1 MAFLADMA
9 NSFPGKNF
17 HFGGLVVLNLSNSN
31 IEDSWDGW
39 SQMKMNKLKVLDLTG
54 CRLLTRTPDFSKFT
68 SLETLILARCVK
80 LTTIDGSIG
89 ELKLLRTF
97 NINGCKVLR
106 KLPAKFGS
114 LQSLIEIIMPHH
126 YQHFKLPKTFG
137 NLQSLSSFI
146 LDEHPGIKK
155 LPNSIGRLVKLKR
168 LSLCGCVGI
177 KKLPGS
183 IGEMKMLAELDLSK
197 SGIVKLPNS
206 IGSLK
211 KLKVIRI
218 SYTVIR
224 NFPETIGHVIKLKE
238 LHAKKCWNLTDENL
252 EKIGN
257 LSNLRI
263 LDISYTSVTSFPM
276 VLGCLSRLETLEM
289 SSSHLQEVPDLPS
302 SLTHLHMQ
310 APHFQSI
317 PNLSNLV
324 NLDHLEL
331 SILNGSMEEPDI
343 ARMNDSYL
351 LPSSLSTLKLRGMH
365 LLPPFSNLKKLSEMS
380 IMEHPMSRF
389 SISEDLTH
397 LRILKLRKCKLMEKI
412 PGLALLKNLW
422 CLDLNRL
429 ERLVEIHEL
438 LELKSLEHFRI
449 AHCNEIERLPNLSKL
464 DKLRHIELEA
474 CLKIKEI
481 EGVKDTG
488 TLKLDNR
495 GCTVLERLLDDPGST
510 WLSHRIPTYDVF
522 LSFRGQD
529 TRFSIVEILHKNLV
543 HNKILVYMDNEA
555 VAHDRGISWELL
567 GALDDSHIYIPFLS
581 KGYAS
586 SKWCLH
592 ELARMVARKKSNG
605 KRILPI
611 FCDVEKEDVKLES
624 NLYKDALSDH
634 RKYHNN
640 DDEVMEWE
648 EALKYVG
655 DMDGYHWTT
664 NSLEGLIER
673 ITEDVLKDLE
683 GADIRRTQAV
693 ED

>member
-1 MAFLADMA
+1 
-9 NSFPGKNF
+9 
-17 HFGGLVVLNLSNSN
+17 
-31 IEDSWDGW
+31 
-39 SQMKMNKLKVLDLTG
+39 
-54 CRLLTRTPDFSKFT
+54 
-68 SLETLILARCVK
+68 
-80 LTTIDGSIG
+80 
-89 ELKLLRTF
+89 
-97 NINGCKVLR
+97 
-106 KLPAKFGS
+106 
-114 LQSLIEIIMPHH
+114 
-126 YQHFKLPKTFG
+126 
-137 NLQSLSSFI
+137 
-146 LDEHPGIKK
+146 
-155 LPNSIGRLVKLKR
+155 
-168 LSLCGCVGI
+168 
-177 KKLPGS
+177 
-183 IGEMKMLAELDLSK
+183 
-197 SGIVKLPNS
+197 
-206 IGSLK
+206 
-211 KLKVIRI
+211 
-218 SYTVIR
+218 
-224 NFPETIGHVIKLKE
+224 
-238 LHAKKCWNLTDENL
+238 
-252 EKIGN
+252 
-257 LSNLRI
+257 
-263 LDISYTSVTSFPM
+263 
-276 VLGCLSRLETLEM
+276 
-289 SSSHLQEVPDLPS
+289 
-302 SLTHLHMQ
+302 
-310 APHFQSI
+310 
-317 PNLSNLV
+317 
-324 NLDHLEL
+324 
-331 SILNGSMEEPDI
+331 
-343 ARMNDSYL
+343 
-351 LPSSLSTLKLRGMH
+351 
-365 LLPPFSNLKKLSEMS
+365 
-380 IMEHPMSRF
+380 MEHPMSRF

-586 SKWCLH
+586 SQWCLH

-664 NSLEGLIER
+664 NREPRKPIAGEQTLGERLQDPPQYFNLEGLIER